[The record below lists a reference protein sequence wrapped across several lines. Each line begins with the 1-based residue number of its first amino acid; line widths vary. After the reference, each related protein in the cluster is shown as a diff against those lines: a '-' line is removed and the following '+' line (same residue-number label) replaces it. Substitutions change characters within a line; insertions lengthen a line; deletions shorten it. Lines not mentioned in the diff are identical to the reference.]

1 MVDSVT
7 RLRAALEGR
16 YRIEREL
23 GEGGMA
29 VVYLAHDLKHDRDV
43 AIKLLKPE
51 LAAAVGDER
60 FLREIRTLAT
70 LSHPHILP
78 LHDSGAAA
86 GLLYY
91 VMPFI
96 DGESLQDRLDREHQL
111 PLDEALRLT
120 TEVAEALALA
130 HERGVVHRDI
140 KPANI
145 MLSAGHALVTDF
157 GVAAAVDAAGGE
169 KLTRTGIV
177 VGTPAYMSPEQSAGE
192 TAIDGR
198 SDVYSLGCV
207 LYEMLAGAPPFAGS
221 TPQALLARHAMDPV
235 PSIRTV
241 RSTVPSG
248 TERVILKAMAKV
260 PADRFTSAAQF
271 AAALKTSETLA
282 AASVGRRRT
291 SARFAAVGGVAA
303 VAFVAVYALSHSSGP
318 DPPEHFVPGVR
329 RPLTSYQGW
338 EMGPS
343 WSPDGSTIAY
353 SHIVNASGEIALL
366 SLGAAEPLILTHHPA
381 DNVNPRW
388 SPDGSRIAFVSDR
401 GRGSDIYLIPA
412 TGGPERKLVETHIP
426 ILERA
431 QDWFFALGAT
441 PWSPDGTE
449 LVFSRIADNGE
460 ISLWKVDLETLS
472 ETRLTVP
479 PSGGADLSA
488 AWSHDGE
495 RIVFSRR
502 DATGFSLWQVPS
514 GGRDPEPV
522 LDDKQLDMMPAWS
535 PDDLRIAFVSTRS
548 GAINLWEMVVETGSM
563 SQVTSGIG
571 NDAQPVYA
579 PDGSIAYANWGHEI
593 DLYQMDPDAP
603 EREHQKLTSVTG
615 SNFGGRISPDGTQ
628 ILYFSDRGGLFSLW
642 RIDRAT
648 GQHQRLKD
656 TPSNDKLA
664 DWSPD
669 GREVVFVSNRN
680 GAVGLWIMDV
690 ETGAERP
697 LTDQVLPM
705 TMHPAEAGGP
715 RWSPDGERIGYLAP
729 TEGGNAVWTIRPD
742 GSRAEALTT
751 PGALG
756 FSWYEDGHR
765 IVYTRLTVS
774 GRSAVELRALH
785 LDTGEDRLLISG
797 PIAEVEASPTGRR
810 LSFVESTSHFMM
822 NLHVLDLRRPP
833 DARGLPE
840 VAGEPYPITFGNG
853 VWHVHNGGW
862 APDGRSLVYSRD
874 RDYGDIHL
882 IEPAR

>member
-1 MVDSVT
+1 MVDSMT

-29 VVYLAHDLKHDRDV
+29 VVYLARDLKHDRDV
-43 AIKLLKPE
+43 AIKVLRPE
-51 LAAAVGDER
+51 LAEALGEER
-60 FLREIRTLAT
+60 FFREIRTLAT

-78 LHDSGAAA
+78 LHDSGSAS
-86 GLLYY
+86 GLLFY

-96 DGESLQDRLDREHQL
+96 DGESLQDRLDRETQL
-111 PLDEALRLT
+111 PVEEALRLT
-120 TEVAEALALA
+120 TEVAEALAHA

-145 MLSAGHALVTDF
+145 MLSGSHALVTDF
-157 GVAAAVDAAGGE
+157 GIASAVDAAGGE

-177 VGTPAYMSPEQSAGE
+177 VGTPTYMSPEQSSGAS
-192 TAIDGR
+192 AIDGR

-207 LYEMLAGAPPFAGS
+207 LYELLAGAPPFAGS
-221 TPQALLARHAMDPV
+221 TPQALLARHAVDPV

-241 RSTVPSG
+241 RGTVPVG
-248 TERVILKAMAKV
+248 TERVVLKALAKV
-260 PADRFTSAAQF
+260 PADRFGSAAEF
-271 AAALKTSETLA
+271 ASALKTAESRYAESA
-282 AASVGRRRT
+282 GERR
-291 SARFAAVGGVAA
+291 AVPRFVIPAGVA
-303 VAFVAVYALSHSSGP
+303 VAALIVLYALSLAP
-318 DPPEHFVPGVR
+318 ERAPTEHFVPGRR

-353 SHIVNASGEIALL
+353 SHIVDGSGEIALL
-366 SLGAAEPLILTHHPA
+366 SLGGSEPLILTHNPA

-426 ILERA
+426 ILERS

-441 PWSPDGTE
+441 PWSPDGGE
-449 LVFSRIADNGE
+449 LLFSRIADNGE
-460 ISLWKVDLETLS
+460 ISLWKVEIETLA

-479 PSGGADLSA
+479 PPGGADVSA
-488 AWSHDGE
+488 AWSHDGG
-495 RIVFSRR
+495 RIAFARR
-502 DATGFSLWQVPS
+502 DLTGFSLWQVPS
-514 GGRDPEPV
+514 DGGDPEPV
-522 LDDKQLDMMPAWS
+522 LDEGHFDMMPAWS
-535 PDDLRIAFVSTRS
+535 PDDLRIAFISTRS
-548 GAINLWEMVVETGSM
+548 GAINLWEMVVATGSL

-579 PDGSIAYANWGHEI
+579 PDGSIVYANWGHEI
-593 DLYQMDPDAP
+593 DLYEMDPDEP
-603 EREHQKLTSVTG
+603 EREHVRLTSVTG
-615 SNFGGRISPDGTQ
+615 SNFGGRVSPDGSQ
-628 ILYFSDRGGLFSLW
+628 VLYCSDRGGPFSLW
-642 RIDRAT
+642 RIDHAT
-648 GQHQRLKD
+648 GQHQQLND
-656 TPSNDKLA
+656 APSNDKLA

-669 GREVVFVSNRN
+669 GREVVFVSDRN
-680 GAVGLWIMDV
+680 GAVGLWVMDV

-715 RWSPDGERIGYLAP
+715 RWAPDGEKIGYLAP
-729 TEGGNAVWTIRPD
+729 AEGGNAVWTIRPD
-742 GSRAEALTT
+742 GTGAEPL
-751 PGALG
+751 PIRGALG

-765 IVYTRLTVS
+765 IVYTRLTGS
-774 GRSAVELRALH
+774 GRGAVELHAFH

-797 PIAEVEASPTGRR
+797 PIAEVEVSPIGER

-822 NLHVLDLRRPP
+822 NLHLLDLRPP
-833 DARGLPE
+833 ADARSLPD

-862 APDGRSLVYSRD
+862 APDGRTLVYSRD
-874 RDYGDIHL
+874 RDFGDIHL